1 MTKNNSPQN
10 SNYSLEAEQSVIG
23 GLILKNDALPD
34 VSNVLSLDD
43 FYDKRHQ
50 LLFKAIQNL
59 ASQGQPF
66 DPVTLSEQLQ
76 KDGTLNTIGGGT
88 YLGLLAGNTPSAA
101 NIMAYARI
109 VKKKSINRQTIAL
122 MNQAIAPDNNDPLNN
137 LAQLITL
144 QGELAR
150 ATNGF
155 QNFGKCTN
163 TVINEDDDPIEWL
176 VDGLITTSSRTL
188 LVAKPKVGK
197 TIASLDIAISVA
209 CGGYALGK
217 YECKQGDVL
226 YLALEGGEKRLK
238 GTIKRLMTAYH
249 MTTLPN
255 SFYHETECLSIDNG
269 GLTAIETWCKRVD
282 NPSLIV
288 IDILQNFRPTVAKGQ
303 SIYDADYASTQAL
316 KTIAEKYGAA
326 ILIDHHANKRAADS
340 DVIDLISGSNGL
352 AGGVD
357 NTLVMIRPLRKKIG
371 TLHRIGR
378 DYVCDDDITIR
389 LEDEGYFS
397 VINPEDALLKERK
410 EIVEMMK
417 QGYNTAKEIADT
429 MNGRSAQ
436 SISRLFYKMVNDG
449 IVKKAGYGKF
459 ELVNG
464 GAKLGTSDT
473 TSLNPAWNKELT
485 SSCTGTTQS
494 TTAKLGTSDTTNHK
508 PNNDGD
514 YDEFV
519 DNEVVPLV
527 PVVVPVNTP
536 PVQLENLSKPNNDG
550 TLSKVDGEV
559 VSLVPCFA
567 PPLNQDKG
575 QGKAETKGKPLNGKF
590 VPLEVFITEN
600 RHRNLDVTK
609 YLKKKATVQGTVQD
623 HYYLK
628 FVAAFK
634 NEYNRNA
641 GRVIRKVADE
651 MKVGY
656 PFSKTMGEILDSKEV
671 QKEIHRGWTRIK
683 TRLSSQYGED
693 ELEMSKDELIEAG
706 FIEYNAQ
713 KQTLKLLDN

>member
-1 MTKNNSPQN
+1 MQNNNSLPN

-50 LLFKAIQNL
+50 LLFKAIQSL
-59 ASQGQPF
+59 ESQGQPL
-66 DPVTLSEQLQ
+66 DLVTLNQQLQ
-76 KDGTLNTIGGGT
+76 KDDTFNAIGGGE
-88 YLGLLAGNTPSAA
+88 YLGHLVGNTPSAA

-109 VKKKSINRQTIAL
+109 VKKYSIERQAIAL
-122 MNQAIAPDNNDPLNN
+122 MTQAIAMNNGEHDPLDN

-155 QNFGKCTN
+155 QNFGKRTN
-163 TVINEDDDPIEWL
+163 TVINEDDGPIEWL
-176 VDGLITTSSRTL
+176 VDDLITTSSRTL

-197 TIASLDIAISVA
+197 TIISLDIALSVA
-209 CGGYALGK
+209 YGGYAIGK
-217 YECKQGDVL
+217 YKCKQGDVL

-238 GTIKRLMTAYH
+238 NTIKRLMAAYH
-249 MTTLPN
+249 MDTLPN

-269 GLTAIETWCKRVD
+269 GLTAIEAWCQRVN

-303 SIYDADYASTQAL
+303 SVYDADYASTQAL
-316 KTIAEKYGAA
+316 KTIVEKYNVA
-326 ILIDHHANKRAADS
+326 ILIDHHANKRTADG

-357 NTLVMIRPLRKKIG
+357 NTLVMIRPLRKKTG

-410 EIVEMMK
+410 EIVDMMK
-417 QGYNTAKEIADT
+417 QGYNTAKEIADA
-429 MNGRSAQ
+429 MGGRSAQ
-436 SISRLFYKMVNDG
+436 SVSRLFYKMVNDG

-459 ELVNG
+459 ELVDD

-473 TSLNPAWNKELT
+473 TSSNQAWNKGLT
-485 SSCTGTTQS
+485 SSCTGTTKS
-494 TTAKLGTSDTTNHK
+494 TTAKSGTSDTTNCK
-508 PNNDGD
+508 PNNDV
-514 YDEFV
+514 YDVSIV
-519 DNEVVPLV
+519 DDEVVPLV

-536 PVQLENLSKPNNDG
+536 PVQLEKLSKPNDDG
-550 TLSKVDGEV
+550 ALSKADDEV
-559 VSLVPCFA
+559 VSLVPCFT
-567 PPLNQDKG
+567 PPTKNDKG
-575 QGKAETKGKPLNGKF
+575 HGKTGTKGKPLNGEL
-590 VPLEVFITEN
+590 VALREMLEPIEYQAVATLLEIEASTGSEVNYDLHRQLITKFITQYTEYGAAVI
-600 RHRNLDVTK
+600 RTLIEK
-609 YLKKKATVQGTVQD
+609 YGLEYPFTDTMSTILKKPLVKKGARRNWRKIKPNLGD
-623 HYYLK
+623 DAE
-628 FVAAFK
+628 VA
-634 NEYNRNA
+634 
-641 GRVIRKVADE
+641 
-651 MKVGY
+651 
-656 PFSKTMGEILDSKEV
+656 
-671 QKEIHRGWTRIK
+671 
-683 TRLSSQYGED
+683 
-693 ELEMSKDELIEAG
+693 LEKLIAAG
-706 FIEYNAQ
+706 FVTY
-713 KQTLKLLDN
+713 DNETETIQLS